1 MNVHKSGGYI
11 SQRLEDNSPFLS
23 TERNSIDF
31 MFLTQ
36 DKDGLIFYMGQD
48 KDYLLVQLVNGS
60 MRVRAN
66 LGGKGKLFCN
76 RVKECKGLFN
86 ISTEVHLWVAKDL
99 FEHQMA
105 YYRFNPLKGHCPA
118 KIAYSLPRPQ

>member
-31 MFLTQ
+31 MFLTEA
-36 DKDGLIFYMGQD
+36 KDGLIFYMGQD

-66 LGGKGKLFCN
+66 FGKGKLFRN
-76 RVKECKGLFN
+76 RVKE
-86 ISTEVHLWVAKDL
+86 T
-99 FEHQMA
+99 
-105 YYRFNPLKGHCPA
+105 
-118 KIAYSLPRPQ
+118 